1 MRLSGTRYNPLNWL
15 DDDFAAASSAVRLG
29 SYTSVKRPAERA
41 AAPALQTMVM
51 TLPDGG
57 AAAEIAARAAA
68 LQLPVSVQVTAGP
81 ASAGD
86 AAELRAMAQ
95 AAGGTVRTAG

>member
-1 MRLSGTRYNPLNWL
+1 
-15 DDDFAAASSAVRLG
+15 
-29 SYTSVKRPAERA
+29 
-41 AAPALQTMVM
+41 M

-57 AAAEIAARAAA
+57 AAAEIAARSAA

-86 AAELRAMAQ
+86 AAELQTMAQ